1 MSERN
6 DLLILNDKDYKTLQD
21 YKNRIERNLDVFV
34 FGKLTAEEQR
44 EAMKYRE
51 PEIKSIKIDPTV
63 GKSFKEIING

>member
-6 DLLILNDKDYKTLQD
+6 DLPIFNDKDYKTLQD
-21 YKNRIERNLDVFV
+21 YKNRIEREGNLDVFV

-51 PEIKSIKIDPTV
+51 QKLNLLKLILLLAKDLK
-63 GKSFKEIING
+63 K